1 MRQREV
7 NGLPDEDTE
16 TMNQYDDYSAEQLKA
31 ALQRLLLYS
40 DLEDQDVEEMEK
52 ILAVLREKTPFEH
65 PRTAE
70 EMWAEIKAEHAE
82 EIASLGIHEKKD
94 TEEVI
99 KKEPV
104 AAELRAESE
113 STMPRPK
120 SVRGVLRV
128 AIIAA
133 AMVVFIILATV
144 TASAFGYDL
153 WGWVPR
159 WNDEVLSF
167 GGEESEPNEFYDSSP
182 IVKALKELGIE
193 EPVYPHWL
201 PEGFVS
207 VFSLVQTEPLLLHES
222 FSNDDHYISITI
234 EPAHLADTFIF
245 QKDESQPQEYV
256 YHKQIHYIS
265 SDVSSY
271 TATWQIDSILVQ
283 ITGNISLDEMQ
294 RIINSIYGVSK

>member
-1 MRQREV
+1 M
-7 NGLPDEDTE
+7 PDEDTE

-182 IVKALKELGIE
+182 IVKALEELGFD
-193 EPVYPHWL
+193 EPLYPHWI
-201 PEGFVS
+201 PEGFVPEIS
-207 VFSLVQTEPLLLHES
+207 VIESDPVYLHEGYS
-222 FSNDDHYISITI
+222 CGDRYLSITVESTSI
-234 EPAHLADTFIF
+234 STIVF
-245 QKDESQPQEYV
+245 QKDENQPLEYMV
-256 YHKQIHYIS
+256 NQRSHYIS
-265 SDVSSY
+265 SDASY
-271 TATWQIDSILVQ
+271 YVGTWQVGNLMVQ
-283 ITGNISLDEMQ
+283 ITGEISLDEMKQ
-294 RIINSIYGVSK
+294 IINSIYEVDK

>member
-1 MRQREV
+1 M
-7 NGLPDEDTE
+7 PDEDTE
-16 TMNQYDDYSAEQLKA
+16 TMNQYNDYSAEQLKA

-99 KKEPV
+99 KNEPV
-104 AAELRAESE
+104 VAELRAESE
-113 STMPRPK
+113 STMPRLK
-120 SVRGVLRV
+120 SVRGVIRV

-153 WGWVPR
+153 WSWVPR
-159 WNDEVLSF
+159 WNNDVLSF
-167 GGEESEPNEFYDSSP
+167 GGKESEPNEFYDSSP
-182 IVKALKELGIE
+182 IVKALEELGID
-193 EPVYPHWL
+193 EPIFPHWL
-201 PEGFVS
+201 PEGFESDYSIVETNPI
-207 VFSLVQTEPLLLHES
+207 FLHEI
-222 FSNDDHYISITI
+222 FYNGDRRISITI
-234 EPAHLADTFIF
+234 EPNNHQETGIYE
-245 QKDESQPQEYV
+245 KDDAIPYEYYV
-256 YHKQIHYIS
+256 NAKPHYIL
-265 SDVSSY
+265 SDNDQY
-271 TATWQIDSILVQ
+271 TAIWETEHFCILVVS
-283 ITGNISLDEMQ
+283 NISLEELKQILDSVYE
-294 RIINSIYGVSK
+294 VKE

>member
-1 MRQREV
+1 M

-16 TMNQYDDYSAEQLKA
+16 TMNQYNDYSAEQLKA

-70 EMWAEIKAEHAE
+70 EMWAEFKAEHAE

-99 KKEPV
+99 EKEPV

-113 STMPRPK
+113 STMPRLK

-128 AIIAA
+128 AMIAA

-153 WGWVPR
+153 WSWVPR
-159 WNDEVLSF
+159 WNDSTFRFVPEDT
-167 GGEESEPNEFYDSSP
+167 ESATSLDIPE
-182 IVKALKELGIE
+182 ALKQLGIE
-193 EPVYPHWL
+193 EPLFPTWL
-201 PEGFVS
+201 PEGFVLDEQQIQLDDPVLIFAMYLCENRTITIIIRPLTEES
-207 VFSLVQTEPLLLHES
+207 QVITVEKDNNESLEYSLH
-222 FSNDDHYISITI
+222 NVDHYIFTNNCQSTSSWITNGYQVKISGEVSI
-234 EPAHLADTFIF
+234 
-245 QKDESQPQEYV
+245 DEM
-256 YHKQIHYIS
+256 K
-265 SDVSSY
+265 
-271 TATWQIDSILVQ
+271 AMIDSIYSEV
-283 ITGNISLDEMQ
+283 N
-294 RIINSIYGVSK
+294 K

>member
-1 MRQREV
+1 M
-7 NGLPDEDTE
+7 PDEDTE
-16 TMNQYDDYSAEQLKA
+16 TMNQYNDYSAEQLKA

-99 KKEPV
+99 EKEPV
-104 AAELRAESE
+104 AAELREESE

-128 AIIAA
+128 AMIAA

-167 GGEESEPNEFYDSSP
+167 GGEESESNEFYDSSP
-182 IVKALKELGIE
+182 IVKALEELGID
-193 EPVYPHWL
+193 EPVFPHWI
-201 PEGFVS
+201 PEDLLLDI
-207 VFSLVQTEPLLLHES
+207 SLIEMDPIFLHES
-222 FSNDDHYISITI
+222 YFCGDRYLSITI
-234 EPAHLADTFIF
+234 ESSSHADTGIYE
-245 QKDESQPQEYV
+245 KDQSFPSEYYV
-256 YHKQIHYIS
+256 NDHLHYII
-265 SDVSSY
+265 SDSDQY
-271 TATWQIDSILVQ
+271 TALWTTDTLCVLIV
-283 ITGNISLDEMQ
+283 GNISLEEIKQ
-294 RIINSIYGVSK
+294 IIDSVYEVMR

>member
-1 MRQREV
+1 M
-7 NGLPDEDTE
+7 PDEDTE
-16 TMNQYDDYSAEQLKA
+16 TMNQYNDYSAEQLKA

-82 EIASLGIHEKKD
+82 ETASLGIHEKKD

-99 KKEPV
+99 EKEPV

-128 AIIAA
+128 AMIAA

-167 GGEESEPNEFYDSSP
+167 GGEESESNEFYDSSP
-182 IVKALKELGIE
+182 IVKALEELGID
-193 EPVYPHWL
+193 EPIFPHWI
-201 PEGFVS
+201 PEGFESDYS
-207 VFSLVQTEPLLLHES
+207 VIKTDPVFLHES
-222 FSNDDHYISITI
+222 YSFGERYLSITV
-234 EPAHLADTFIF
+234 EPLAASGALVF
-245 QKDESQPQEYV
+245 QKDYDEPLEYNIG
-256 YHKQIHYIS
+256 QRTHYIT
-265 SDVSSY
+265 SDLSCH
-271 TATWQIDSILVQ
+271 TATWHTDTVLVQ
-283 ITGNISLDEMQ
+283 ITGNVSIEEMEQ
-294 RIINSIYGVSK
+294 IINSIYEVDK

>member
-1 MRQREV
+1 M
-7 NGLPDEDTE
+7 PDEDTE

-65 PRTAE
+65 PRSAE

-99 KKEPV
+99 KNEPV
-104 AAELRAESE
+104 AAELREESE

-128 AIIAA
+128 AMIAA

-153 WGWVPR
+153 WSWVPK
-159 WNDEVLSF
+159 WNDGALSF
-167 GGEESEPNEFYDSSP
+167 GEDESTPNEFYDSSP
-182 IVKALKELGIE
+182 IVLALQELGID

-207 VFSLVQTEPLLLHES
+207 VFSVIETDPIYLHES
-222 FSNDDHYISITI
+222 FSSDNRYLSITV
-234 EPAHLADTFIF
+234 ESSPRLDTFIF
-245 QKDESQPQEYV
+245 QKDENPPLEYSV
-256 YHKQIHYIS
+256 NQRSHYITT
-265 SDVSSY
+265 DIESY
-271 TATWQIDSILVQ
+271 TAMWTAENVLVQ
-283 ITGNISLDEMQ
+283 ITGNISLDEMK
-294 RIINSIYGVSK
+294 RIINSIYEVNK

>member
-16 TMNQYDDYSAEQLKA
+16 TMNQYNDYSAEQLKA

-99 KKEPV
+99 EKELV

-128 AIIAA
+128 AMIAA

-182 IVKALKELGIE
+182 IVKALEELGID
-193 EPVYPHWL
+193 EPIFPHWI
-201 PEGFVS
+201 PEGFESDYS
-207 VFSLVQTEPLLLHES
+207 VIKTGPVFLHES
-222 FSNDDHYISITI
+222 YSFDDYYLSITI
-234 EPAHLADTFIF
+234 EPSLPAQSYLY
-245 QKDESQPQEYV
+245 QKEEDLPLEY
-256 YHKQIHYIS
+256 YSNNITHYIII
-265 SDVSSY
+265 DIDQY
-271 TATWQIDSILVQ
+271 TAIWQTDRFSVCII
-283 ITGNISLDEMQ
+283 GNISLDDMK
-294 RIINSIYGVSK
+294 RIIDSVYEVKK

>member
-1 MRQREV
+1 M
-7 NGLPDEDTE
+7 PDEDTE
-16 TMNQYDDYSAEQLKA
+16 TMNQYNDFSAEQLKA

-99 KKEPV
+99 KNEPV
-104 AAELRAESE
+104 VAELRAESE
-113 STMPRPK
+113 STTPRPK

-128 AIIAA
+128 AMIAA

-159 WNDEVLSF
+159 WNDGALSF
-167 GGEESEPNEFYDSSP
+167 GEEESTPNEFYDSSP
-182 IVKALKELGIE
+182 IVLALEELGID

-207 VFSLVQTEPLLLHES
+207 TYSVIQTEPIFLHEGY
-222 FSNDDHYISITI
+222 SNGDSYLSITI
-234 EPAHLADTFIF
+234 EP
-245 QKDESQPQEYV
+245 
-256 YHKQIHYIS
+256 S
-265 SDVSSY
+265 SSAQSY
-271 TATWQIDSILVQ
+271 TYQKEDSLPLEYCSDDIRYYIVSDLDQYTAIWQTTSYSIYIV
-283 ITGNISLDEMQ
+283 GNIELDEMIK
-294 RIINSIYGVSK
+294 IINSVSEAQK

>member
-1 MRQREV
+1 M
-7 NGLPDEDTE
+7 PDEDTE
-16 TMNQYDDYSAEQLKA
+16 TMNQYNDYSAEQLKA

-99 KKEPV
+99 KNEPV
-104 AAELRAESE
+104 AAELREEQE

-128 AIIAA
+128 AMIAA

-167 GGEESEPNEFYDSSP
+167 GGEESESNEFYDSSP
-182 IVKALKELGIE
+182 IVKALEEYGID
-193 EPVYPHWL
+193 EPIFPHWI
-201 PEGFVS
+201 PEGFILDYS
-207 VFSLVQTEPLLLHES
+207 EIDNDPVFLHEGYS
-222 FSNDDHYISITI
+222 KDNQFLSITV
-234 EPAHLADTFIF
+234 EPSSSALTYLY
-245 QKDESQPQEYV
+245 QKEDKLPLEYSSNNIT
-256 YHKQIHYIS
+256 YYIIV
-265 SDVSSY
+265 DVDQY
-271 TATWQIDSILVQ
+271 TAIWQADDFSVYIV
-283 ITGNISLDEMQ
+283 GNISLDEMKHVLD
-294 RIINSIYGVSK
+294 SVYEVKK